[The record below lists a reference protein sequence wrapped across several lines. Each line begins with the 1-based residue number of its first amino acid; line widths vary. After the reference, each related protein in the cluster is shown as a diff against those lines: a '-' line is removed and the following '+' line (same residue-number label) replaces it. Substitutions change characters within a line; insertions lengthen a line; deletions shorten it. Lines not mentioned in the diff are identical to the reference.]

1 LAPYSK
7 ERNEAIALARLAGTV
22 MMHYYDI
29 EYEKTE
35 KDDAKSKAEAIL
47 TEVDLKIDKIIRT
60 FLSSLWPEDALLT
73 EETPPEAEWFKAH
86 RIWIVDPLDGTLG
99 YVKKTGSFG
108 ISIAL
113 IEDGRP
119 VVGVLYAP
127 ATDTLAVGVAGQGVT
142 LDGKPV
148 DLSDDRELKHLVLSS
163 NSFKKVDY
171 QTAMAVLGNPPIFKM
186 ESVVVK
192 VLKLLAGKGEVY
204 FFTPLSDT
212 QPSVPKFWDIAAA
225 DLIVNEAGGHGTDF
239 DGNLYR
245 YDRDNFKCEGGALF
259 GYRAAH
265 QLALEK
271 LKNR

>member
-1 LAPYSK
+1 MAPYSK
-7 ERNEAIALARLAGTV
+7 EKNEAIALARLAGAV

-47 TEVDLKIDKIIRT
+47 TEVDLKLDNIIRT
-60 FLSSLWPEDALLT
+60 FLSSLWPDDELLT
-73 EETPPEAEWFKAH
+73 EETAPEAAWYRAH

-127 ATDTLAVGVAGQGVT
+127 ATDTLAVGVAGGGVT
-142 LDGKPV
+142 LDGRPI
-148 DLSDDRELKHLVLSS
+148 DMSDNRELKHLVLSS
-163 NSFKKVDY
+163 NSYKKVDY
-171 QTAMAVLGNPPIFKM
+171 QKAMAALGDPPIYKM

-192 VLKLLAGKGEVY
+192 VLKLLAGEGEVY

-225 DLIVNEAGGHGTDF
+225 DLIVNEAGGRGTDF
-239 DGNLYR
+239 DGELYR
-245 YDRDNFKCEGGALF
+245 YDRANFKCEGGALF

-265 QLALEK
+265 AAALAR